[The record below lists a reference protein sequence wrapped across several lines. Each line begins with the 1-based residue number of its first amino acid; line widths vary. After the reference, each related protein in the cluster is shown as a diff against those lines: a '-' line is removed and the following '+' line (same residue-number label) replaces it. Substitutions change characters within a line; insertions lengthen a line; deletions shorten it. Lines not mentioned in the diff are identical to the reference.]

1 MNRQALIAF
10 EAPYVVEKL
19 VKNKSAASD
28 VEARALFEEAKKY
41 LWIVAHDRE
50 REYPIMSLRVDEA
63 WHQFILFTREWREF
77 CDCVLG
83 LTVAH
88 APPTTLPPPEGAPVR
103 ASVSREEFVAR
114 YEEEFGPIPDLW
126 FDERSVSP
134 DVRVLANPD
143 TIAPIEVR
151 VRDGRAE
158 IVEASSGVVRMR
170 VDAWAEAALRFV
182 LERGIVYVRE
192 LPGIDEDDS
201 VVLCRALVAAGILL
215 VVA

>member
-1 MNRQALIAF
+1 MCREALLAF

-19 VKNKSAASD
+19 VKNKSAES
-28 VEARALFEEAKKY
+28 VEEARALFEEAKKF
-41 LWIVAHDRE
+41 LWIVAHDQE

-77 CDCVLG
+77 CANVLG
-83 LTVAH
+83 RKLAH
-88 APPTTLPPPEGAPVR
+88 APPTTLPPPEGARVR
-103 ASVSREEFVAR
+103 ASVSREEFIEQ
-114 YEEEFGPIPDLW
+114 YEREFGPIPEVW
-126 FDERSVSP
+126 FDERAVSP
-134 DVRVLANPD
+134 DTRVLANPD
-143 TIAPIEVR
+143 VIAPLCVR

-158 IVEASSGVVRMR
+158 IVEESEARVRVS

-192 LPGIDEDDS
+192 VPDLDLDDK

-215 VVA
+215 VIA